1 MAVAEYRL
9 PIQLLE
15 GAREY
20 FPALI
25 AAIDAARTTIY
36 LESYLISD
44 DPETSRVLDALIR
57 ARARGVEV
65 YLLLDGFGAAGKL
78 KWAREKLMPHG
89 VEIEAYRPGVRWLA
103 PHTWRRLHRKLVLID
118 EHQGFVGGINLIGD
132 EYDLAHGKLAQ
143 PRLDFAVAVTSM
155 RTVMVM
161 SRVMRRLWWRVTL
174 RNHLRGSLNRMLAGE
189 DRSQEM
195 ARVRAQWRLA
205 RRHLRWRAAPLRK
218 HVSHRSR
225 LLLRDNL
232 RHRRS
237 IERWYLWHIRLASR
251 DVLIA
256 NAYFVPTYR
265 FREALIGAAQ
275 RGVRVRLLIQGASDQ
290 WWTAWA
296 TDALIGELV
305 QAGIEVYQ
313 YTPSFLHAKV
323 AVIDDAMTIGSS
335 NIDPFSL
342 TLSLEANVVA
352 HDAQAAALLKARL
365 EDLLASSSQR
375 LTPQAVRRGPL
386 RALGRTLS
394 ITIAL
399 AALRIFAAFSRTG
412 FKVG

>member
-1 MAVAEYRL
+1 MAEHRL
-9 PIQLLE
+9 PIKLLE

-25 AAIDAARTTIY
+25 EAIDAARTTVYI
-36 LESYLISD
+36 ESYLISD
-44 DPETSRVLDALIR
+44 DPDTAKVLDALIR
-57 ARARGVEV
+57 ARGRGVAV
-65 YLLLDGFGAAGKL
+65 YLLLDGFGAASQMQ
-78 KWAREKLMPHG
+78 WVQEKLGPHG
-89 VEIEAYRPGVRWLA
+89 IEIEAYRPGVRWLA

-118 EHQGFVGGINLIGD
+118 EHHGFVGGINLIGD
-132 EYDLAHGKLAQ
+132 HYDLAHHHLAR
-143 PRLDFAVAVTSM
+143 PRLDFAVYVTSM
-155 RTVMVM
+155 RAITLM
-161 SRVMRRLWWRVTL
+161 SRVMRRLWWRVSL
-174 RNHLRGSLNRMLAGE
+174 RSRLSGSLGRMMEREARAE
-189 DRSQEM
+189 EI
-195 ARVRAQWRLA
+195 ARVREEWRLA

-218 HVSHRSR
+218 SVSHRSR
-225 LLLRDNL
+225 LLLRDNF

-237 IERWYLWHIRLASR
+237 IERWYLWNIRLASR
-251 DVLIA
+251 EVLIA

-265 FREALIGAAQ
+265 FREALIKSAQ
-275 RGVRVRLLIQGASDQ
+275 RGVRVRLLIQGTADQ

-342 TLSLEANVVA
+342 TLSLEANFVA
-352 HDAQAAALLKARL
+352 HDAQASADLRQKLEAAIAN
-365 EDLLASSSQR
+365 SSQR
-375 LTPQAVRRGPL
+375 LTPQPLHRGPL